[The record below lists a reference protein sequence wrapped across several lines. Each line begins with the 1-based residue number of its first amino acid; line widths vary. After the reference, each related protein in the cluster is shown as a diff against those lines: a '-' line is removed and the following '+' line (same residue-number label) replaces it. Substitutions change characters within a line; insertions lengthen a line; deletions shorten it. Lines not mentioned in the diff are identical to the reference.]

1 MTQRRTLTT
10 QKKGQQKEEKDHL
23 TIKYNNE
30 QFATSR
36 DALDHSIRNLMKLLS
51 IFDKYILYCE
61 EKIKRK
67 GEGIQK

>member
-10 QKKGQQKEEKDHL
+10 QKKGQKKEEKNHL

-30 QFATSR
+30 QF